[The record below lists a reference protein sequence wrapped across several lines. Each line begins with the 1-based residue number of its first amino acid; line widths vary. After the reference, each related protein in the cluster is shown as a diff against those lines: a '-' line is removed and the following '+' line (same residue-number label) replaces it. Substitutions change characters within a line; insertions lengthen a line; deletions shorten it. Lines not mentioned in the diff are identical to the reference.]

1 MMEKIIK
8 VKDMSIEKIILI
20 INSMNTFTK
29 DSIVDI
35 KNNIEEN
42 KEWYIVI
49 LMFSLY
55 LFSKHDLNE
64 IVLCGVVLYG
74 SVLMKQYIR
83 HRIEKETLDSL
94 DLDKISNKEK
104 NNSIIDILNTYI
116 ENCFDRDVLFYAV
129 IKHDDY
135 IDAETEKRLLD
146 ELLDSALLNMSDEVR
161 LKLSKYLGS
170 ENLIRI
176 MGRICMTTVTIF
188 VANHNKNI
196 YQKTENKK
204 VEI

>member
-1 MMEKIIK
+1 MEKIIK